1 MNISVD
7 EFRSSLVKDFII
19 EANGVDTPRNPGEIC
34 MFIEGAWNTL
44 TLRNKEDISDPVM
57 KLDVSILQNY
67 ILSPILEINDP
78 RESTNIDFVGGI
90 KGTKELED
98 WVNQEKAIMAFSLFP
113 TSMKDLFDVADAGKL
128 MPPKSTWFEPK
139 LRSGLLVNIFE

>member
-1 MNISVD
+1 
-7 EFRSSLVKDFII
+7 
-19 EANGVDTPRNPGEIC
+19 

-78 RESTNIDFVGGI
+78 REY
-90 KGTKELED
+90 KY
-98 WVNQEKAIMAFSLFP
+98 
-113 TSMKDLFDVADAGKL
+113 
-128 MPPKSTWFEPK
+128 
-139 LRSGLLVNIFE
+139 